1 MRVQRIDVCVR
12 VRECLV
18 CVCVCEFHTSG
29 IVLSGFVY
37 ATVMMM
43 ELCLCNVGRV
53 CVQIVSW
60 DVCVLLCVSE

>member
-1 MRVQRIDVCVR
+1 MFG
-12 VRECLV
+12 V